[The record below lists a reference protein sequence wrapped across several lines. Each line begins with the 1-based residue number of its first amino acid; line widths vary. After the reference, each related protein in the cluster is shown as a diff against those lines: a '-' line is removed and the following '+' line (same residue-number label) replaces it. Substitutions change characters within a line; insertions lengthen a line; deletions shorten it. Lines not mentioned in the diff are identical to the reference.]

1 MSTSRKRLL
10 IIACILF
17 FIYGIL
23 GVIGAVT
30 AFPDLAIYDRTYAAS
45 LPWAVYYGLMLVG
58 SLIYLI
64 LGICGIIYQKN
75 KKNHTLL
82 KALCFGALVYILMG
96 TILWFGVY
104 ARVYEW
110 HIAIAIL
117 EIALGLVPCFILLFS
132 ISGQNSQ

>member
-17 FIYGIL
+17 LIFGIL
-23 GVIGAVT
+23 GVIGAIT
-30 AFPDLAIYDRTYAAS
+30 AFPDLAMYDRTYAAS

-64 LGICGIIYQKN
+64 LGICGIVYRKDLE
-75 KKNHTLL
+75 KHTLL
-82 KALCFGALVYILMG
+82 KGLCFGALGYIFMG

-104 ARVYEW
+104 ARVYEE
-110 HIAIAIL
+110 HIAIAIV
-117 EIALGLVPCFILLFS
+117 EIALGLATCFILLFS
-132 ISGQNSQ
+132 ISRRG